1 MYCFPPV
8 LVLKG
13 LLVLRG
19 ALYFKINGDLYV
31 NGNLPVSWL
40 RASGEGGWLICTKML
55 AAEWMVLDKFEIY
68 KIEKNKNIYILWD
81 ILINLF
87 L

>member
-1 MYCFPPV
+1 MLMETY
-8 LVLKG
+8 
-13 LLVLRG
+13 LLVG
-19 ALYFKINGDLYV
+19 WEQA
-31 NGNLPVSWL
+31 
-40 RASGEGGWLICTKML
+40 GEGGWLICTKML

>member
-1 MYCFPPV
+1 M
-8 LVLKG
+8 
-13 LLVLRG
+13 
-19 ALYFKINGDLYV
+19 
-31 NGNLPVSWL
+31 
-40 RASGEGGWLICTKML
+40 ICTKML